1 MRAKIVLLMSVG
13 ALLLPAVLTAQ
24 VEKRVEVSKAY
35 VPDVEAAPKLS
46 MRPDRTD
53 TVKLRPEIDYSIT
66 PLAYATPLEVRP
78 IRPAKVTY
86 WEFNRPEPFYL
97 KLGAGYP
104 LNSAADFYASTQHP
118 DIGYAVGY
126 LNHEGRFAKI
136 RNSADISA
144 NSTRMFNRVGAAA
157 GRYVGRRTIEAAAS
171 YDNRL
176 YHRYGVLGPV
186 VTEFEREVLG
196 SRIDYGEATMRL
208 RFGDDFTDLG
218 RFNFDVSAYGTYFY
232 DDNEDIPEYRS
243 LIRHYPAVTFDDRQ
257 IDAGG
262 AVRLGRRFGRHTLRL
277 EAGFDGVWGK
287 GDLDGR
293 TVATWRGSLR
303 YAYAARAFDLE
314 AGIDYFHSAI
324 AQSRFAASGETVG
337 KDNRRYHYVVPFL
350 RLRFNVGDGALTPFA
365 EIDGRMHDNSFRT
378 LSKENPYLFDGLF
391 GMKNTVDY
399 NLRVGAAG
407 SLFGSRFSYRV
418 FLEFKWIENDV
429 YWYEFSRTRN
439 IVHGSELFSSLAWY
453 DFVQARRTVTSIQGA
468 LDWRPTGNLLFSLSL
483 KGYRYNNRA
492 WLEWRKL
499 SGYRPAFEGA
509 FKIDYRHRKFSLG
522 ASARVTGVR
531 YYTVN
536 MGKDG
541 IGNESASTIYSF
553 NIPATVDLSIYV
565 DWHLSRRVTL
575 FAEGRNLADQDLREW
590 PAYPE
595 LGANFTAGV
604 KLTF

>member
-1 MRAKIVLLMSVG
+1 MRTKIVLLMSVG
-13 ALLLPAVLTAQ
+13 ALLVPAMLRAQ
-24 VEKRVEVSKAY
+24 VDKRVEVSKAY
-35 VPDVEAAPKLS
+35 VPDVEASPKLA

-104 LNSAADFYASTQHP
+104 LNSAADFYVSTQHP

-136 RNSADISA
+136 RNDAHIST

-176 YHRYGVLGPV
+176 YHRYGAMNPV
-186 VTEFEREVLG
+186 INEFEQELLG
-196 SRIDYGEATMRL
+196 SRIDYGEGTVRL
-208 RFGDDFTDLG
+208 RLGDDFTDLG
-218 RFNFDVSAYGTYFY
+218 RFNFDLSAYGTYFY
-232 DDNEDIPEYRS
+232 DDNEEIPDDNRFLS
-243 LIRHYPAVTFDDRQ
+243 NYPANGSDDRQ

-262 AVRLGRRFGRHTLRL
+262 ALRMGRRFGRHTLRFA
-277 EAGFDGVWGK
+277 AGFDGVWGK

-293 TVATWRGSLR
+293 TIVSWNGSLR

-314 AGIDYFHSAI
+314 AGVDYVHSSI
-324 AQSRFAASGETVG
+324 GRLELKLSETKV
-337 KDNRRYHYVVPFL
+337 KENFNYILPFL
-350 RLRFNVGDGALTPFA
+350 RLRFDLGGGALTPFA

-378 LSKENPYLFDGLF
+378 LSAENPYLYKGIF
-391 GMKNTVDY
+391 GMKNTVAY

-418 FLEFKWIENDV
+418 FLEFKWMENEI
-429 YWYEFSRTRN
+429 YWYGFGLDRFLSVDTKGYRAN
-439 IVHGSELFSSLAWY
+439 PFWF
-453 DFVQARRTVTSIQGA
+453 DFVQARRTVTSIQGE
-468 LDWRPTGNLLFSLSL
+468 LDWRPTGNLQFRLDL

-492 WLEWRKL
+492 WLEGKKL
-499 SGYRPAFEGA
+499 CGGRPAFEGA
-509 FKIDYRHRKFSLG
+509 FKIDYRHRKFSMG
-522 ASARVTGVR
+522 ASARVLGVR
-531 YYTVN
+531 YFSVY
-536 MGKDG
+536 MGEVSDSEG
-541 IGNESASTIYSF
+541 VTSHLTMNCRIPVTIDVG
-553 NIPATVDLSIYV
+553 AYV
-565 DWHLSRRVTL
+565 DWHLSRRVTI
-575 FAEGRNLADQDLREW
+575 FAEGRNLANQKLYEW
-590 PAYPE
+590 PGYPE